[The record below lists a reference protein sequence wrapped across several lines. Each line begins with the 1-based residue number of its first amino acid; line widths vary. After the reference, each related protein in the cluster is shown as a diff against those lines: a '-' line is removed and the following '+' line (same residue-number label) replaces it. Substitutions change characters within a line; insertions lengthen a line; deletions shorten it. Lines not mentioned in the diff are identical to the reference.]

1 MSKCYIELRK
11 SSARGTDSA
20 IADVMRH
27 LHARQHLGKT
37 VIICEQPAFAL
48 SAGRKQWL
56 KLSRALQKQRSSTL
70 NADKI
75 LKYTHTIARMQH
87 MHFSAKSPL
96 ERPNADIY
104 FLHPSLAT
112 VMPIHCWSV
121 YVLCPITTN
130 GARAM
135 ITQLPAEALIVDYT
149 QSSALQNSGL
159 APKKLLEA
167 RVATKWRQV
176 QDFLHNYDIDI
187 TQLIVDDLY
196 NIEAMDD
203 ALDTLLSGPS
213 YRFLDIANDFQR
225 ALELA
230 RPLRLGKTTRSS
242 YDTLVLLAHRIQA
255 LSPGA
260 YSQHFLETYN
270 ENDTFFLYDA
280 ARTRQKLLVS
290 GETLSEAYLRHIR
303 AGRPHLARSLQ
314 ALVENSA

>member
-11 SSARGTDSA
+11 TSARGTDSA

-27 LHARQHLGKT
+27 LHTRQHLGKT

-48 SAGRKQWL
+48 SNGRKQWL

-87 MHFSAKSPL
+87 MHFSVKSPL

-104 FLHPSLAT
+104 FLDPDLIK
-112 VMPIHCWSV
+112 VVPIHCWSV
-121 YVLCPITTN
+121 YVLCPIAPKD
-130 GARAM
+130 ARTIIM
-135 ITQLPAEALIVDYT
+135 QLPLDALIVDYS
-149 QSSALQNSGL
+149 QSTIWQDFGL
-159 APKKLLEA
+159 SPKKLLEA
-167 RVATKWRQV
+167 RVATKWRQI
-176 QDFLHNYDIDI
+176 QDFLHSYDIDI
-187 TQLIVDDLY
+187 TRLIVDDLY

-203 ALDTLLSGPS
+203 ALDTLLGGPS

-230 RPLRLGKTTRSS
+230 RPLRLSKMTRSA

-280 ARTRQKLLVS
+280 ARTRQKMLLG
-290 GETLSEAYLRHIR
+290 GETLSEAYMRHMR
-303 AGRPHLARSLQ
+303 AGRQHLARSLQ
-314 ALVENSA
+314 ALVENSI